1 MKHKKLISL
10 LCTGALL
17 FSSAMPALAN
27 TANDTVGS
35 ATTIYQT
42 YLTNGARG
50 EIRLNTNV
58 AGRSPAAE
66 NYMDEVLDLSTRLV
80 PFSLDASMQYYSNVN
95 PTTFFV
101 TFRGRENN
109 DLNASVQAKAKEI
122 AKGAAIYGT
131 DYEKIRYI
139 NNYIVDHCQYV
150 AAAVKNPSQYPKA
163 FTTYGCLIEG
173 QAVCEGYA
181 NSVQLLCEMLNI
193 PCIKVTGKAYGGNHI
208 WNAVYLD
215 GKWWILDVTFN
226 DPVGRQDNKDRWSYF
241 LLDIDT
247 FQQKGTHT
255 FDKSFYETSKEI
267 YTGRTTGQRSTTL
280 PYAGLSLQNAVKGD
294 NIDDRYQVDETGT
307 PVTSTTTPLAAT
319 TTPTESTATQSA
331 QDKATEARAEALKA
345 KNLFMGDERGF
356 RLNDNMTRVEMGVM
370 VMRMND
376 GQAAL
381 AADSAY
387 YAGVCPFSDVPQWAV
402 SSIGYLYDKK
412 LVAGQSATRFGTGN
426 VTKRDYAVMM
436 LRVLGIDHTYDNA
449 VTTAV
454 AQGIMTQSMAA
465 GDPTATRGDIVNM
478 TYATLE
484 LLSRQNAA

>member
-17 FSSAMPALAN
+17 FTTAMPALAN

-42 YLTNGARG
+42 YLNNGAKG

-66 NYMDEVLDLSTRLV
+66 NYMDDVLNLSTRLV

-109 DLNASVQAKAKEI
+109 DLNPTVQAKAKEI
-122 AKGAAIYGT
+122 VAGAAIYKT
-131 DYEKIRYI
+131 DYEKVRYI

-150 AAAVKNPSQYPKA
+150 AAAVKNPNQYPKA

-181 NSVQLLCEMLNI
+181 NSVQLLCEMMQI
-193 PCIKVTGKAYGGNHI
+193 PCIKVTGQAYGGNHI

-226 DPVGRQDNKDRWSYF
+226 DPVGRQDNQDRWSYF

-247 FQQKGTHT
+247 FQQKGTHS
-255 FDKSFYETSKEI
+255 FDKSNYETSKEI
-267 YTGRTTGQRSTTL
+267 YTGRTTGQKSTSV
-280 PYAGLSLQNAVKGD
+280 PFAGLSMQNAVKGD
-294 NIDDRYQVDETGT
+294 KIDDRYTVDASTGQ
-307 PVTSTTTPLAAT
+307 PVTPTTQPQEPATP
-319 TTPTESTATQSA
+319 SA
-331 QDKATEARAEALKA
+331 QDKATEAKAEALKA

-376 GQAAL
+376 GQTAL
-381 AADSAY
+381 AANSDY
-387 YAGVCPFSDVPQWAV
+387 FAGVCPFTDVPAWAV

-412 LVAGQSATRFGTGN
+412 LVAGQSATLFGTGN

-436 LRVLGIDHTYDNA
+436 LRVLGVDHTYDNA

-465 GDPTATRGDIVNM
+465 GNPTATRGDIVNM

-484 LLSRQNAA
+484 LLSRQKAA